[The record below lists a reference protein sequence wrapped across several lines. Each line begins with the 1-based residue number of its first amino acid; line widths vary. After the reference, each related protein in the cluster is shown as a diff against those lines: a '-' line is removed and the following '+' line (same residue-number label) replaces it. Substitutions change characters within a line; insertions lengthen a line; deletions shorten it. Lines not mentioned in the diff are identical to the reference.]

1 MLQPLLE
8 NAVHYGVEPAR
19 EPVTIQ
25 VHIDRTIDR
34 IEISVINPVTPDQTE
49 RLSQGNHMALDNI
62 RERLALLHDVEAQ
75 LTTTEARGLFE
86 VRLRFPYVK
95 TE

>member
-1 MLQPLLE
+1 
-8 NAVHYGVEPAR
+8 
-19 EPVTIQ
+19 
-25 VHIDRTIDR
+25 
-34 IEISVINPVTPDQTE
+34 
-49 RLSQGNHMALDNI
+49 MALDNI